1 MTLLWTLFYLPLL
14 AQPKKG
20 KQKKKKGKKERGK
33 TNQTNHHAGS
43 GNWENI
49 K

>member
-20 KQKKKKGKKERGK
+20 KQKKKGKERERENQPTKPSRRQWELGK
-33 TNQTNHHAGS
+33 Y
-43 GNWENI
+43 
-49 K
+49 

>member
-20 KQKKKKGKKERGK
+20 KQKKKGKERERENQPNKPSRRQWELGK
-33 TNQTNHHAGS
+33 Y
-43 GNWENI
+43 
-49 K
+49 